1 MRKLWLD
8 RQGGA
13 NLTLVFG
20 GWGLGPAPFAALA
33 GAGDVLFVDDYRDLS
48 DPLPEIGAY
57 ERVRL
62 LAYSFGVASAAHW
75 LAGAGVTPEQSV
87 AVNGTLFPADERRGI
102 APDIVAATA
111 DGLTPASFARF
122 CRRAGLSGPP
132 PELDISAA
140 QAELRTIAD
149 RGPAPDT
156 RFDRIWISARDRIIP
171 AAAQE
176 TAWAG
181 QSGVVRRLDAPHVPF
196 GDGQSWK
203 GWFA

>member
-122 CRRAGLSGPP
+122 CRRRRSVGTTARTGYFSGPGR
-132 PELDISAA
+132 AA
-140 QAELRTIAD
+140 HHCRP
-149 RGPAPDT
+149 G
-156 RFDRIWISARDRIIP
+156 SGARYK
-171 AAAQE
+171 
-176 TAWAG
+176 
-181 QSGVVRRLDAPHVPF
+181 V
-196 GDGQSWK
+196 
-203 GWFA
+203 